1 MGSGGS
7 NAYCLICKLDEQ
19 WPESGGEKTPGLGR
33 NLLVSNT
40 KQLVR
45 SISGFLDRK
54 PRNPNGLEGN
64 SHAHVFEIDLPG
76 FTKEDVKIEVHEGTV
91 LQMSTAQR
99 KEEAEE
105 KGDKW
110 HCKER
115 PRGGFSRRFRLPE
128 NAKIDEIK
136 ASMHDGVLV
145 VTVPKDEL
153 KTKPKS
159 KAVKFLEMM
168 TLLSGGYEFGELGGR
183 DVLPELIRRPKPQVS
198 YSPAQAPFSSGL
210 SSFSGTEYVSL
221 T

>member
-1 MGSGGS
+1 MS
-7 NAYCLICKLDEQ
+7 
-19 WPESGGEKTPGLGR
+19 
-33 NLLVSNT
+33 LLHSLLN
-40 KQLVR
+40 QNSLFDPFL
-45 SISGFLDRK
+45 GFLIE
-54 PRNPNGLEGN
+54 NPETQMDWKETP
-64 SHAHVFEIDLPG
+64 HAHVFEIDLPG

-159 KAVKFLEMM
+159 KAVKI
-168 TLLSGGYEFGELGGR
+168 SGDDGEKHVSKGLGR
-183 DVLPELIRRPKPQVS
+183 FICCK
-198 YSPAQAPFSSGL
+198 A
-210 SSFSGTEYVSL
+210 
-221 T
+221 